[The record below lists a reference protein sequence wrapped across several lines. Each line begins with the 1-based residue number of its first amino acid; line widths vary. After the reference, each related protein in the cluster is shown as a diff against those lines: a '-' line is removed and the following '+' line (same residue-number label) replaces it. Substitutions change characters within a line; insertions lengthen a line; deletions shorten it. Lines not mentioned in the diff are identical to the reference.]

1 VALRRGADGA
11 VEGEVLPSWRPLLF
25 GPDGLRLEQWLRDG
39 QARLVKHGPQRSVY
53 RVDAAQTSFFVKHY
67 RCRRWWQALAHWF
80 RASPSRREFRRA
92 RETLRRRVPTA
103 EPLAWID
110 SRRGALV
117 YDNFLVTRAIGGSC
131 TLEECIHT
139 CLPRLPS
146 AEAARLRRKL
156 TLSLARLCAAAHL
169 QGIDHNDLHLGN
181 VLLCLDTCHT
191 AADDDRLPE
200 LSLID
205 LPGVRLSRP
214 LNRRRTVAALA
225 MLGSACAE
233 LATKSDLWRF
243 WRAYVAQRPELREE
257 HKLARVRERF
267 RKGVA
272 KLCRERTPC
281 RSARTERT
289 PCRSATPN
297 NHRSEFGGTARSP
310 FPTESCPGA
319 AQTRFCTQLARRI
332 AASIPHRR
340 RRVARSRDRRALKTN
355 RDFYDCRNGRSRA
368 WAVSDFAREQLTRLL
383 EEPGQLLTGN
393 LHRVFKLSHR
403 SVVVQAELPLAT
415 AEASVAYKRVRP
427 RNWWKTLLHYFRRNP
442 ALEAWHYG
450 HALLLRGIATA
461 RPLAVVERPR
471 WGLPAEGYLATQW
484 IEGAN
489 NLHVYAW
496 QLTRRSEAER
506 RGRTRQ
512 VAESLGRLL
521 GRMHAWHVSHRDL
534 KGCNIL
540 LVERDDSVECYLID
554 ADSVRLPRRLS
565 PFFRAFNLARLATS
579 LEAHSWVTRADRL
592 RFLRA
597 YLGEL
602 HRRDPGAWPA
612 DWKRAWRAVAKA
624 TRRIIGRL
632 KRGDREIV

>member
-1 VALRRGADGA
+1 LDGPDLPTPVSLSRGADRA
-11 VEGEVLPSWRPLLF
+11 VEGEVLPSWRPVLF

-92 RETLRRRVPTA
+92 RETLRRQVPTA

-131 TLEECIHT
+131 TLEECIQA

-146 AEAARLRRKL
+146 ADAARLRRKL
-156 TLSLARLCAAAHL
+156 TLSLARLCAAAHR

-181 VLLCLDTCHT
+181 ALVCLDTCHT

-205 LPGVRLSRP
+205 LPGVRLARP
-214 LNRRRTVAALA
+214 LNRRRTVAALT
-225 MLGSACAE
+225 MLGSACAD
-233 LATKSDLWRF
+233 LATQSDQWRF
-243 WRAYVAQRPELREE
+243 WRAYVAERPELREE
-257 HKLARVRERF
+257 
-267 RKGVA
+267 RK
-272 KLCRERTPC
+272 
-281 RSARTERT
+281 
-289 PCRSATPN
+289 
-297 NHRSEFGGTARSP
+297 
-310 FPTESCPGA
+310 
-319 AQTRFCTQLARRI
+319 LARRI

-355 RDFYDCRNGRSRA
+355 RDFYFCRSGRSRA
-368 WAVSDFAREQLTRLL
+368 WAVSDLARERLTRLL
-383 EEPGQLLTGN
+383 EDPGQLLTGN

-415 AEASVAYKRVRP
+415 AEVSVAYKRVRP
-427 RNWWKTLLHYFRRNP
+427 RNWWKTVLHYFRRNP

-471 WGLPAEGYLATQW
+471 RGLPAEGYLATQW
-484 IEGAN
+484 IAGAN

-506 RGRTRQ
+506 RRRTRQ

-540 LVERDDSVECYLID
+540 LVERDDSVECHLID

-579 LEAHSWVTRADRL
+579 LEAHCWVTRADRL

-632 KRGDREIV
+632 NRADREIV